1 MIIEDSILSTSA
13 SLFNFTVPWLSVLL
27 IIILALVSVIL
38 YYVPLRYLILAFVIN
53 KFTKRF
59 RKPKGYVDNNEV
71 ADFISRLPSD
81 PELVSSSHPASFL
94 SISLRVDAISGIE
107 APLSCTDAEEGQ
119 TIDDQQQMT
128 FSHST
133 KSCT

>member
-1 MIIEDSILSTSA
+1 MNRSIAVGRLTPSLFD

-38 YYVPLRYLILAFVIN
+38 YYVPLRYLILAFIIN

-81 PELVSSSHPASFL
+81 PELVSLCSCDSVDVLFLLSS
-94 SISLRVDAISGIE
+94 I
-107 APLSCTDAEEGQ
+107 
-119 TIDDQQQMT
+119 
-128 FSHST
+128 
-133 KSCT
+133 